1 MAEKV
6 IIILLIT
13 NVVLT
18 SPDQK
23 TNRVNP
29 TKKYL
34 AQAQGPEHEAGT
46 GLDPKIGHGI
56 TPNLK
61 PRFSPP
67 VQQETI
73 PDLKDFLSLSGKVQ
87 TFSACQV
94 LLQTLQFL

>member
-1 MAEKV
+1 MAKKV

-34 AQAQGPEHEAGT
+34 AQGPEHGAGT